1 MGPRNVRS
9 ADNSSRNG
17 NDGGGSSNSGHD
29 ERGARALARRVL
41 DRVSQ
46 KDAWATLSL
55 DGELTR
61 AHLAERDRRLA
72 AELVYGVLRHRTR
85 LDRALAAHAE
95 LKRTPPRLL
104 TVLRVAAYQLLLLDR
119 IPAYAAVDD
128 AVAAARAVGGGKLAG
143 FANAVLRKLVAAG
156 EPPPPADGRA
166 HLEIQ
171 ASLPGWILEELAAAL
186 GAAGRGDELAEA
198 ALAFAE
204 QAPLFLRTN
213 LRRTSREALLGMLG
227 DEGAAVEEVPE
238 SPAALR
244 AQKLG
249 EPSQSESFRAGL
261 FTVQDLSAQA
271 VALAAAPL
279 LAAAQGDA
287 SLLAAAQGAAPLRI
301 LDACAGVGGKST
313 HLAELAPG
321 AQIDAVD
328 LSATKLGL
336 LRDSARRLGHSS
348 IRTHVCDLLTPQLL
362 AVGRAY
368 PLVILDA
375 PCSGLGVLRRHP
387 DAKWR
392 LSPGDVAEVAA
403 LQARLFDAVAAVLAP
418 GGTLIYSVCTFTI
431 REGREQIAA
440 ALARHPELTLVE
452 QHQLWPHREGGDGFY
467 LARLL
472 RR

>member
-1 MGPRNVRS
+1 MAPRDDRSVRPPDS
-9 ADNSSRNG
+9 PAPA
-17 NDGGGSSNSGHD
+17 SGKASD

-41 DRVSQ
+41 DRVGQ

-55 DGELTR
+55 DGELSR

-156 EPPPPADGRA
+156 EPALPPEAEARA
-166 HLEIQ
+166 RLEIE
-171 ASLPGWILEELAAAL
+171 ASLPGWILDELAQAL
-186 GAAGRGDELAEA
+186 GQPGELLAAGR
-198 ALAFAE
+198 AFAE

-213 LRRTSREALLGMLG
+213 LRRTSREALAAMLA
-227 DEGAAVEEVPE
+227 DEGALVEEVSE
-238 SPAALR
+238 HPAALR

-261 FTVQDLSAQA
+261 YTIQDLSAQA

-279 LAAAQGDA
+279 IAAHAAGA
-287 SLLAAAQGAAPLRI
+287 SAAPLRI

-313 HLAELAPG
+313 HLAELGGERAI
-321 AQIDAVD
+321 IDAVD

-336 LRDSARRLGHSS
+336 LRESARRLGHTT
-348 IRTHVCDLLTPQLL
+348 IRTHVCDLLTPQLP
-362 AVGRAY
+362 AVGRDY

-392 LSPGDVAEVAA
+392 LAPGDVAEVAA
-403 LQARLFDAVAAVLAP
+403 LQARLLDAVHAVLAP
-418 GGTLIYSVCTFTI
+418 GGTLIYSVCTFTA
-431 REGREQIAA
+431 REGKEQIAA
-440 ALARHPELTLVE
+440 ALARHPDLTLANE
-452 QHQLWPHREGGDGFY
+452 HTLWPHREGGDGFY
-467 LARLL
+467 LARLS
-472 RR
+472 RAG